1 MDGHRNFILQH
12 GSERRTVKERQ
23 GRLTVKHNLT
33 LLPAR
38 IALRCA
44 YMMMCGCG
52 GAGEGWVERE
62 AVRSLGLVM
71 VPGKHS
77 VKFELQR

>member
-1 MDGHRNFILQH
+1 MDGHRNFILQN

-23 GRLTVKHNLT
+23 GRRTVKHNLT
-33 LLPAR
+33 LWPAG
-38 IALRCA
+38 ITLRCGLCV
-44 YMMMCGCG
+44 MMCGW

-77 VKFELQR
+77 IKVELQR